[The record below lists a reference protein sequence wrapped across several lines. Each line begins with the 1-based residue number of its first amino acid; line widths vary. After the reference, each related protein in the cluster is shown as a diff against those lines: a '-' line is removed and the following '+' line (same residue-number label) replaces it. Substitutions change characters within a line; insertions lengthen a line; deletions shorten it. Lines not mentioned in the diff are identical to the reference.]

1 MADSAV
7 FSKYELER
15 EKNIKKNEELL
26 ASLNLLQQKRN
37 PVSMLDSSRKKFPKQ
52 SEKQQSKMEPLRMKL
67 RSRSSNDEETAV
79 SISDKLLQYDKN
91 IPERR
96 TGTNEFVEILG
107 QNIVDAIDVDAV
119 LKRLSDI
126 CLAETFP
133 YIPVAPS
140 TERFKELQKYDIPS
154 DQGFLKVV
162 PHRIYSVTFANTSK
176 PLALA
181 GDKWGYLGIWSPL
194 EEYQNGIALTLQP
207 HVRAISKI
215 FSHYTLGNQ
224 IVTCSYDGTV
234 RILNLSHAL
243 CDTILDR
250 EEMLFYDISCMDD
263 GNCFLVASNAGKVL
277 STDKRDRK
285 STQSI
290 LLHEKKISCVDRFP
304 DQHTF
309 CTCSGD
315 HSVCIWDF
323 RKVSFD
329 EQIRSTPIQA
339 LPHNKAV
346 TASRVSPSG
355 KFILTTCYDNYIRV
369 FQSPLN
375 NPTKGDNLLHKI
387 PHNNNTGRWVTP
399 FSAEWDPQSDNLFL
413 CGSME
418 KPRGIDLFHMGK
430 SLETSRLSQE
440 NLTTII
446 PRLAVHPTTEMII
459 GGSSSGRVFVFAGCK
474 DRISILHQN
483 PKLPTEC

>member
-224 IVTCSYDGTV
+224 IVTCSYD
-234 RILNLSHAL
+234 
-243 CDTILDR
+243 
-250 EEMLFYDISCMDD
+250 EKKF
-263 GNCFLVASNAGKVL
+263 ASNAGKVL

-399 FSAEWDPQSDNLFL
+399 FSAEWDPQ
-413 CGSME
+413 
-418 KPRGIDLFHMGK
+418 RIDLFHMGK